1 MEILNNSRK
10 EKDMNV
16 QEIKIEGKKRYML
29 IDNDG
34 MPVIPAVRYIKHL
47 DHIEKSYNTQK
58 TYCYA
63 LKLFFEYLDEI
74 NIDYKEVNFDAL
86 SKFISWLRNPY
97 QNTNIITISSS
108 KSKRSERT
116 VNLIITVVVKFY
128 DYLYRNEE
136 IDSDIVEKTLSK
148 VYSNGYSNYKS
159 FLYHINKNAPLRK
172 NILKLKEP
180 RRRAKTLSQEE
191 VNIIYAATSNIRDKL
206 LIKLLF
212 ETGLR
217 IGEALSL
224 YLEDF
229 IYDHKN
235 GHYIQLTNRGELPN
249 GAKLKTGERKLEVSQ
264 ELMDLFD
271 DYAYEVLDELEID
284 TNFVFVKITGPNK
297 GKPLDYIAVS
307 SLFKRLKRKTGIDVH
322 AHLFRHTHATIYY
335 NQTKDIKQVQ
345 ERLGHTQIQTTMNIY
360 VHPSEDEKRD
370 NWEIAQPAFK
380 IKKGDTTNE

>member
-1 MEILNNSRK
+1 
-10 EKDMNV
+10 MNV

-29 IDNDG
+29 IDNNG
-34 MPVIPAVRYIKHL
+34 IPVIPVVRYIKHL

-63 LKLFFEYLDEI
+63 LKLFFEYLDEV
-74 NIDYKEVNFDAL
+74 NIDYKEITFDTL

-97 QNTNIITISSS
+97 QSTNIVAMSPS
-108 KSKRSERT
+108 KSKRAERT
-116 VNLIITVVVKFY
+116 VNLIITAVVKFY

-136 IDSDIVEKTLSK
+136 IDSDMVEKTLSK
-148 VYSNGYSNYKS
+148 VYTNGHTNYKN
-159 FLYHINKNAPLRK
+159 FLYHINKNAPLKK

-180 RRRAKTLSQEE
+180 RRRVKTLSQEE

-297 GKPLDYIAVS
+297 GEPLDYIAVS
-307 SLFKRLKRKTGIDVH
+307 SLFKRLKHKTGIDVH

-360 VHPSEDEKRD
+360 VHPSEEEKRA
-370 NWEIAQPAFK
+370 NWEVAQPAFK
-380 IKKGDTTNE
+380 INKGDNTNE